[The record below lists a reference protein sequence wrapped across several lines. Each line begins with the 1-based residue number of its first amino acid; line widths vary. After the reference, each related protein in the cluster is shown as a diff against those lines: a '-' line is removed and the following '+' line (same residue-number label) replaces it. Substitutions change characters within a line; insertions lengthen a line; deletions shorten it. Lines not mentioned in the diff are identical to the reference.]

1 MRQFDLI
8 VIGSGSGLD
17 VAVAAANSGL
27 KVAIIEKEKM
37 GGTCLNRGCIPSKML
52 IHSANVIDTV
62 KTAGIFGVKA
72 RITGIDFSSII
83 KRATSL
89 VDKESQGIE
98 SSYKMSDNPV
108 LYKGE
113 AKFIGFKTIKVNDE
127 ILKADKILIAA
138 GSRPSIPNIE
148 GLDKIDYLTST
159 DALRLKKQPRVMTIL
174 GGGYIAAE
182 LSYFYGTLGTKINL
196 IQRSSWLL
204 TKEDDEI
211 AKKYTE
217 IVKKKYNVFLDSE
230 IVRIYKKNGKF
241 FTVIK
246 TRNKKKTI
254 KSDNL
259 LVVLGVVPNSD
270 ILNLEKTNVKTDEK
284 GFVITNEYLE
294 TTADGI
300 FALGDIAGNFMFKH
314 SANLEAEYAV
324 NNIINSKNKKK
335 VDYTAMPH
343 AIFTNP
349 EIAGVGHTEQSLKEK
364 KIEYIVGKH
373 RYIHTGM
380 GMAIEDKD
388 GFVKFLVDKKTRK
401 ILGCHIMGTDAST
414 LIHEVLIAMKSGSGT
429 VDDIIKTVHIHPAL
443 SEVVQRASVV

>member
-1 MRQFDLI
+1 
-8 VIGSGSGLD
+8 
-17 VAVAAANSGL
+17 
-27 KVAIIEKEKM
+27 
-37 GGTCLNRGCIPSKML
+37 
-52 IHSANVIDTV
+52 
-62 KTAGIFGVKA
+62 
-72 RITGIDFSSII
+72 
-83 KRATSL
+83 
-89 VDKESQGIE
+89 
-98 SSYKMSDNPV
+98 
-108 LYKGE
+108 
-113 AKFIGFKTIKVNDE
+113 
-127 ILKADKILIAA
+127 
-138 GSRPSIPNIE
+138 
-148 GLDKIDYLTST
+148 
-159 DALRLKKQPRVMTIL
+159 
-174 GGGYIAAE
+174 
-182 LSYFYGTLGTKINL
+182 
-196 IQRSSWLL
+196 
-204 TKEDDEI
+204 
-211 AKKYTE
+211 
-217 IVKKKYNVFLDSE
+217 VKKKYNVFLDSE

-294 TTADGI
+294 TTTDGI

-388 GFVKFLVDKKTRK
+388 GFVKFFVDKKTRK